1 MPDAETSREIKYM
14 KIINPSLIKEK
25 ATNAAVY
32 ERGNNLFMDE
42 RVGRIEIAFRGQKTY
57 EIAAK
62 VRGSTGST
70 YYAQA
75 TVAFFFQ
82 GELIKDYT
90 CDCAVCVSIS

>member
-1 MPDAETSREIKYM
+1 MSVQRKLRYLPDAETSREIKYM

-82 GELIKDYT
+82 E
-90 CDCAVCVSIS
+90 S